1 MNLKKIREA
10 KGMTQREVAEC
21 LKMKQSDISV
31 IENGKKDVYLKT
43 AVKIADY
50 LGITLDELVKGYQ
63 HY

>member
-10 KGMTQREVAEC
+10 KGMTQREMAEG
-21 LKMKQSDISV
+21 LRMKQSDISV

-50 LGITLDELVKGYQ
+50 FGITLDELVKGCQ
-63 HY
+63 